1 MKDWCRVRQARSNI
15 ESVLGPCKKQV
26 KWTFVQSGIRTNAS
40 TSFVSHWHLKPAGQF
55 SRFFIQAVSSE
66 RSLKTTGGDWWRILI
81 HSPVASLR
89 PTVFDLGNGSYEVVF
104 LIVEPG
110 IYHVDI
116 TLDYTLCDG
125 FRDPPKDWFI
135 IGNAQG
141 KMQPRGTLR
150 GRAKHDYLLQPLQRG
165 KKITMNIRLPNGQGL
180 FLFNSL
186 PRDILAKLGKK
197 YDFSCG
203 MKCNFIWDGYGRWTD
218 ETWKPYLK

>member
-1 MKDWCRVRQARSNI
+1 MKSKCSQIALFTGIIILKLLTVAVLVFLLKRTEIFINPKLEALEDFQIFMKDWCRVRQARSNI
-15 ESVLGPCKKQV
+15 ESVLGPCKKQI
-26 KWTFVQSGIRTNAS
+26 KWTYEQSGIRTNAS

-66 RSLKTTGGDWWRILI
+66 RNLKTAGGDWWRILI

-135 IGNAQG
+135 
-141 KMQPRGTLR
+141 
-150 GRAKHDYLLQPLQRG
+150 
-165 KKITMNIRLPNGQGL
+165 
-180 FLFNSL
+180 
-186 PRDILAKLGKK
+186 LGKLW
-197 YDFSCG
+197 FWSRIIC
-203 MKCNFIWDGYGRWTD
+203 
-218 ETWKPYLK
+218 

>member
-1 MKDWCRVRQARSNI
+1 MKSKCSQIALFTGIIILKLLTVAVLVFLLKRTEIFINPKLEALEDFQIFMKDWCRVRQARSNI
-15 ESVLGPCKKQV
+15 ESVLGPCKKQI
-26 KWTFVQSGIRTNAS
+26 KWTYEQSGIRTNAS

-66 RSLKTTGGDWWRILI
+66 RNLKTTGGDWWRILI
-81 HSPVASLR
+81 HSSVASLR

-135 IGNAQG
+135 
-141 KMQPRGTLR
+141 
-150 GRAKHDYLLQPLQRG
+150 
-165 KKITMNIRLPNGQGL
+165 
-180 FLFNSL
+180 
-186 PRDILAKLGKK
+186 LGKLW
-197 YDFSCG
+197 FWSRIIC
-203 MKCNFIWDGYGRWTD
+203 
-218 ETWKPYLK
+218 

>member
-1 MKDWCRVRQARSNI
+1 MKSKCSQIALFTGIIILKLLTVAVLVFLLKRTEIFINPKLEGLEDFQIFMKDWCRVRQARSNI
-15 ESVLGPCKKQV
+15 ESVLGPCKKQI
-26 KWTFVQSGIRTNAS
+26 KWTYEQSGIRTNAS

-66 RSLKTTGGDWWRILI
+66 TSLKTTGGDWWRILI

-89 PTVFDLGNGSYEVVF
+89 PIVFDLGNGSYEVVF

-135 IGNAQG
+135 
-141 KMQPRGTLR
+141 
-150 GRAKHDYLLQPLQRG
+150 
-165 KKITMNIRLPNGQGL
+165 
-180 FLFNSL
+180 
-186 PRDILAKLGKK
+186 LGKLW
-197 YDFSCG
+197 FWSRIIC
-203 MKCNFIWDGYGRWTD
+203 
-218 ETWKPYLK
+218 